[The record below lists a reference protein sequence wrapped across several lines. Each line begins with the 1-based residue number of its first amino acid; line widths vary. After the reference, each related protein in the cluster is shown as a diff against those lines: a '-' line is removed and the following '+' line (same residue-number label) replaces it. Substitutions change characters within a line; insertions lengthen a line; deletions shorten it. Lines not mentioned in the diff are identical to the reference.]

1 LLTYASGKW
10 GLTLEWPGLTKK
22 RYGNILV
29 KACKSYKHGDQE
41 IRESILRIEVLWS
54 KIQAQLE
61 LLRKIWPSL
70 DEDYQIHQNSV
81 LQVLQG
87 KAQAAISLV
96 DSVIG
101 NSEES
106 TVKTIVSKKG
116 EARRLKYAVWVK
128 NSLQNV
134 LLDLKE
140 WAEIFDVSWY
150 LIIRQTS
157 KEIDQELWPVAT
169 SEGEP
174 LSTLKGL
181 RNAIESNLM
190 DDTEGEKST
199 VFLPLGF
206 FEEDAIELRNSD
218 AEIWRSADGQLEYLV
233 DPPSGLSTLADSCKL
248 AKILQKVEPFKF
260 GVLKCRGLVK
270 ISSATLSPSRFVF
283 SIPSNFAKPGY
294 LRTMLISGGESVPL
308 DEKFE
313 IAKQL
318 AKAVMFIHS
327 AGFVHKNIRPE
338 TILIL
343 RSTKSDSLK
352 TESFAFLTGFESFR
366 LAEGKTQYQGDNFWG
381 RNLYRHPTRQGIRPE
396 DDYTMQHDIY
406 SLGVCLL
413 EIGIGSSLIISEGK
427 ADSGDIS
434 EENVSEPSHLL
445 QGAIDPSVKD
455 QKRKAFEMKRWLV
468 TMSKEQLPRRMGRRY
483 AELVVTCLTC
493 LDKKDNSF
501 GVESDFFDENGIL
514 VGVRFIEKVC
524 FQSGRSKP
532 ILTGIDIDSTSGV
545 KNLGSR

>member
-1 LLTYASGKW
+1 VGYLTFK
-10 GLTLEWPGLTKK
+10 WPGLTKR
-22 RYGNILV
+22 RYGDILV
-29 KACKSYKHGDQE
+29 RTCKSYKHGDQE
-41 IRESILRIEVLWS
+41 IRESILWIEVLWS

-81 LQVLQG
+81 LQVLHG

-106 TVKTIVSKKG
+106 TVKTILSKKG
-116 EARRLKYAVWVK
+116 EARRLKYAIWVK

-157 KEIDQELWPVAT
+157 KEIDQELQPIAT
-169 SEGEP
+169 NEDEP

-181 RNAIESNLM
+181 RDAIKSNLV
-190 DDTEGEKST
+190 DEAEGEKST
-199 VFLPLGF
+199 VFLPSGL
-206 FEEDAIELRNSD
+206 FEEDAIELSNSD

-248 AKILQKVEPFKF
+248 AKILQKVEPLKF
-260 GVLKCRGLVK
+260 GVLKCKGLVK
-270 ISSATLSPSRFVF
+270 VPPAASSPSRFVF
-283 SIPSNFAKPGY
+283 SIPSDFAKPQY
-294 LRTMLISGGESVPL
+294 LRTMLMSGAESVPL

-313 IAKQL
+313 VAKQL

-343 RSTKSDSLK
+343 RSLDVDSLN
-352 TESFAFLTGFESFR
+352 TESFFAFLTGFENFR

-427 ADSGDIS
+427 VDSGKFS
-434 EENVSEPSHLL
+434 EENDSKPSHLL
-445 QGAIDPSVKD
+445 QGAIDPSLKD
-455 QKRKAFEMKRWLV
+455 QKKRAFAMKRWLV
-468 TMSKEQLPRRMGRRY
+468 AMSKEQLPRRMGRKY
-483 AELVVTCLTC
+483 TELVVTCLAC
-493 LDKKDNSF
+493 LDRKDNSF

-524 FQSGRSKP
+524 LHGGQGKP
-532 ILTGIDIDSTSGV
+532 LLIGIDLDSAPGV
-545 KNLGSR
+545 EDLRAK